1 MATSSQFKDFA
12 EEQLS
17 VLGPVTVRSM
27 FGGSGI
33 FHQGMMIALIAY
45 DTLYLKVDDGNRPD
59 FEAEGMMPFTYEG
72 KGKPVR
78 MSYWQAP
85 DWLYDDPDAM
95 REWAGKAFEA
105 ARRGKR

>member
-1 MATSSQFKDFA
+1 MATSPQFKDFA
-12 EEQLS
+12 AEQLS
-17 VLGPVTVRSM
+17 VLGHVTVRSM

-33 FHQGMMIALIAY
+33 FHEGVMIALIAY
-45 DTLYLKVDDGNRPD
+45 DTLYLKVDDENRPA
-59 FEAEGMMPFTYEG
+59 FEAEGMTPFTYEG

-78 MSYWQAP
+78 MSYWQVP

-105 ARRGKR
+105 ALRVKR